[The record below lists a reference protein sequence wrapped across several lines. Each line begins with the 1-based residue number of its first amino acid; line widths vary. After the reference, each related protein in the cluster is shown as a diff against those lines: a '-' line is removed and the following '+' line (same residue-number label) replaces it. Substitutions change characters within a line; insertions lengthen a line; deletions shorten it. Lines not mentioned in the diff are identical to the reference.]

1 MVYRFSLDLQNL
13 GQFIDLSGAGF
24 QIFVVYQKDFDV
36 SNHFSKGK
44 HI

>member
-13 GQFIDLSGAGF
+13 GQSIDLIGAGF

-36 SNHFSKGK
+36 SN
-44 HI
+44 